1 MPANFQRPST
11 GRLQAVLRPTNS
23 AGMSLRF
30 ISAVLLALA
39 LFLSPVARMAGGGMA
54 MAAEMSSA
62 ASTADGH
69 CGGSADHS
77 GDKKSGVGISC
88 ASACAALH
96 ATLPVV
102 ARHVYVQ
109 RVRESETTRTSLA
122 GIFTEFETPP
132 PRA

>member
-1 MPANFQRPST
+1 
-11 GRLQAVLRPTNS
+11 
-23 AGMSLRF
+23 MSLRF
-30 ISAVLLALA
+30 ISAVLLAIA
-39 LFLSPVARMAGGGMA
+39 LFLSPVARMAGGMA
-54 MAAEMSSA
+54 MAAEMPSV

-77 GDKKSGVGISC
+77 DDKKPGVGISC
-88 ASACAALH
+88 ASACAALQ

-102 ARHVYVQ
+102 ARHVDVQ

-122 GIFTEFETPP
+122 GILTEFETPP